1 MNLEE
6 VSISNF
12 KRFNGDED
20 KNCIDFRVTRNKPL
34 SIVVGGNGIGK
45 STVWEA
51 VTWAFFG
58 KHLIEDR
65 VKEAK
70 KMGDEWSLVTPLTP
84 AYIEAKKN
92 NQKTFQVK
100 VSVDISLDPTEF
112 ENVKSNFSDK
122 ESNKF
127 NITRITVVKF
137 KEDSNGV
144 PSWDYL
150 KEPKNNY
157 YDSVSISQKTK
168 SGWVPLDANHT
179 VKQGFIHSFAPFG
192 IRKYYFFD
200 AANED
205 IVSLSSDALK
215 VKQAVQQLSGITKA
229 GDLIFMIEKYQR
241 EVQIPGAIDF
251 TNKKNQL
258 IKIIDIHTRDREK
271 LLPRIESFDSRR
283 RELKNSISD
292 LKVALKNSKYSER
305 KTSRITELQ
314 AENREKKALINEQTR
329 ILKEKLAINLPLILG
344 QKLFKNL
351 QDNIKKEVDQGKWPE
366 GLRLEDID
374 NLERIL
380 KEKELLSKSVKTIN
394 LSVKESEKFVANL
407 IKNLKN
413 YLIKM
418 DQIKQKGVE
427 ISDLPRRISTILA
440 SIPDNQKNIQDIS
453 KEISEKENKLDIN
466 EKEIQEIYREMNIE
480 EGELAHIGKTSRR
493 LNEDQ
498 QALNMLEQQ
507 NKDDR
512 EELTRLRG
520 VIEHNE
526 KEKEKLENK
535 EAGNDIEVNRF
546 KALTQL
552 KQHLEKQINVFE
564 DTNRVE
570 INKNMNES
578 LTKIFGKEK
587 VYNNIDINEK
597 YSLMADKGAVNI
609 GSQSRGQRL
618 SIALTFVLGL
628 IKSSGASPPLLI
640 DAPTAHIDGDRAL
653 SLFQCYKENSHQTV
667 CFMMPGREIG
677 AGKEE
682 TKYLLENCNSIC
694 TLKLGSNGAISIKGG
709 YHP

>member
-12 KRFNGDED
+12 KRFNGDEV
-20 KNCIDFRVTRNKPL
+20 KNCIDFRVTKNKPL
-34 SIVVGGNGIGK
+34 SIVAGKNGIGK

-70 KMGDEWSLVTPLTP
+70 KMGDDWSLVTPLTP

-92 NQKTFQVK
+92 SQKTFPVK

-127 NITRITVVKF
+127 NITRTMIVKF
-137 KEDSNGV
+137 KEDTSGA
-144 PSWDYL
+144 PHWDYL
-150 KEPKNNY
+150 KELKTNY
-157 YDSVSISQKTK
+157 SDIVAISQQTK
-168 SGWVPLDANHT
+168 SGWVPLDANNT
-179 VKQGFIHSFAPFG
+179 VKQEFIHSFAPLG

-205 IVSLSSDALK
+205 IVSLSSDPLR
-215 VKQAVQQLSGITKA
+215 VKEAVQQLSGITKA
-229 GDLIFMIEKYQR
+229 GDLILMIEKYQR
-241 EVQIPGAIDF
+241 EVQIPGAKDF
-251 TNKKNQL
+251 TDIKNEL
-258 IKIIDIHTRDREK
+258 TKIIDTHNRMREK
-271 LLPRIESFDSRR
+271 LLPRIQSFDSEKRG
-283 RELKNSISD
+283 LKNSIAE
-292 LKVALKNSKYSER
+292 LEVALKNSKFS
-305 KTSRITELQ
+305 
-314 AENREKKALINEQTR
+314 EKKTARINELKIENGEKNQFINEQTR

-351 QDNIKKEVDQGKWPE
+351 QGSIKKEVDQGKWPE

-380 KEKELLSKSVKTIN
+380 KEKELLSKSIKTLK
-394 LSVKESEKFVANL
+394 LSIKESEKFVANL

-413 YLIKM
+413 YLIEM
-418 DQIKQKGVE
+418 NQIKQKGVE

-440 SIPDNQKNIQDIS
+440 TIPDNQENIQDIS
-453 KEISEKENKLDIN
+453 KLISSKENELNNN
-466 EKEIQEIYREMNIE
+466 EREIQEIYSEMNIK

-493 LNEDQ
+493 LEEDQ
-498 QALNMLEQQ
+498 EALTKLEQQ
-507 NKDDR
+507 NKLDKDEFLR
-512 EELTRLRG
+512 IRG
-520 VIEHNE
+520 VIDHNE
-526 KEKEKLENK
+526 KEKQKLEDK
-535 EAGNDIEVNRF
+535 EAGSNIEIDRF
-546 KALTQL
+546 RAMTEL
-552 KQHLEKQINVFE
+552 KQHLEEQINVFE
-564 DTNRVE
+564 DANRIE
-570 INKNMNES
+570 INKNMNDS

-587 VYNNIDINEK
+587 VYNNIDINER

-682 TKYLLENCNSIC
+682 TKYLLANCNSIC
-694 TLKLGSNGAISIKGG
+694 TLELGSNGAISIKEG